1 MRRKQGFIVD
11 EIAGENV
18 AVPVGE
24 MSKSFHG
31 MIKLNGTALFIW
43 EQLENDVT
51 EEQITD
57 AIVAAYDVD
66 RSLAAAD
73 VARIVG
79 VLKKSGIV
87 TDD

>member
-31 MIKLNGTALFIW
+31 MIKLNGTALLIW

-51 EEQITD
+51 EAQITD

-79 VLKKSGIV
+79 VLKNAGIV

>member
-11 EIAGENV
+11 DIAGENV

-24 MSKSFHG
+24 MSKSFYG

-66 RSLAAAD
+66 RTLAAAD

-79 VLKKSGIV
+79 VLKNAGIV

>member
-1 MRRKQGFIVD
+1 MKRKQGFIVD
-11 EIAGENV
+11 KIAGENV

-51 EEQITD
+51 EEQIAD
-57 AIVAAYDVD
+57 ALTEAYEVD
-66 RSLAAAD
+66 RTRAAAD

-79 VLKKSGIV
+79 ALRDAGIV
-87 TDD
+87 TED

>member
-79 VLKKSGIV
+79 VLKNAGIV

>member
-1 MRRKQGFIVD
+1 MRRKQGFIVE

-79 VLKKSGIV
+79 VLKNAGIV

>member
-1 MRRKQGFIVD
+1 MKRKQGIIVD

-79 VLKKSGIV
+79 VLKNAGIV

>member
-1 MRRKQGFIVD
+1 MKRKQGFIVD

-18 AVPVGE
+18 AVPVVE

-79 VLKKSGIV
+79 VLKNAGIV

>member
-43 EQLENDVT
+43 AQLENDVT

-79 VLKKSGIV
+79 VLKNAGIV

>member
-1 MRRKQGFIVD
+1 MKRKQGFIVD

-79 VLKKSGIV
+79 VLKNA
-87 TDD
+87 

>member
-57 AIVAAYDVD
+57 AIVAVYDVD

-79 VLKKSGIV
+79 VLKNAGIV

>member
-1 MRRKQGFIVD
+1 MKRKQGFIVD

-79 VLKKSGIV
+79 VLKNAGIV

>member
-24 MSKSFHG
+24 MSKSCHG

-79 VLKKSGIV
+79 VLKNAGIV

>member
-1 MRRKQGFIVD
+1 MKRKQGFIVD

-31 MIKLNGTALFIW
+31 MIKLNGTALCIW

-79 VLKKSGIV
+79 VLKNAGIV

>member
-79 VLKKSGIV
+79 VLKNAVIV